1 MFLCFCNVWG
11 TVACTKVF
19 VFGSFCWEKLGTCV
33 SDVVFIV
40 WLVVGIV
47 GEPLQEPMATNLM
60 DVCMECFENE
70 EWTQWN
76 GSWWIQWE
84 DGWWYEWGSWG
95 SSSTYV
101 PITITDIAIV
111 ESADIQWSD
120 NGWINYGGMWVDTKR
135 ASED

>member
-1 MFLCFCNVWG
+1 MYSFWCLS
-11 TVACTKVF
+11 A
-19 VFGSFCWEKLGTCV
+19 FCWEKLGTSV

-40 WLVVGIV
+40 WLVVGCF

-60 DVCMECFENE
+60 DVCMECSENDG
-70 EWTQWN
+70 WTQWN

-101 PITITDIAIV
+101 PITIIDITIV
-111 ESADIQWSD
+111 ESEDIQWSD
-120 NGWINYGGMWVDTKR
+120 NGWINYEGMWVDTKR